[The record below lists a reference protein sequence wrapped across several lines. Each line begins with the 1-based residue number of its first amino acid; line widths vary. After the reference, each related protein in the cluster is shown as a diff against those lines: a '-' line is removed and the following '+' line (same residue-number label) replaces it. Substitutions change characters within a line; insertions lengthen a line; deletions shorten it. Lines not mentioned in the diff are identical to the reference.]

1 MELDPYKR
9 NWTIGALLLS
19 IFLSSLDQTI
29 VSTALPSIV
38 QKIGGLDSVSWVFT
52 IYMLASTAIMPVVG
66 KLSDMYGRKRFFI
79 SGLILF
85 TAGSLLCGFSAS
97 MPQLIAFRG
106 IQGLGAG
113 FLMPITFTLIFTILP
128 QGKAGKFQALFMGV
142 YALSSVVGPSL
153 GAFITEQLNWHWN
166 FLVNIPFGIASI
178 LIVSCSLVESR
189 NEKSSRQV
197 DYAGAVLLILT
208 TVFLLLAFKLAG
220 GEYSWASWQ
229 VVFMLASGGIA
240 LIFFIVIELR
250 AVEGIIPLQL
260 FCNRTI
266 AGVSAASFI
275 QGMIMYG
282 AMLYIPFFIQAGL
295 GGDIGDA
302 GNALTPMMFSVMVGT
317 VIGTMLMKRMSWRG
331 SVLLAICLMGISSFL
346 FSSLPLGVN
355 MWYVRGNTALIG
367 IGIGIL
373 MPNAQTAATLA
384 APERFKGV
392 ATSMVS
398 FFRTIGGVIGASIT
412 GTLVNQRLAVELLRQ
427 ASFLK
432 LDPALLE
439 KFSKA
444 ETLIGANRMI
454 PEHLALA
461 VRVSLVES
469 IHYGFCFLALAAA
482 VAVPLAFFMG
492 NERFRITKEVCCS
505 QQTDQSTV

>member
-66 KLSDMYGRKRFFI
+66 KLSDMYGRKCFFI

-85 TAGSLLCGFSAS
+85 TAGSLLCGFAAS

-128 QGKAGKFQALFMGV
+128 QGKACKFQALFMGV

-166 FLVNIPFGIASI
+166 FFVNIPFGIASI

-355 MWYVRGNTALIG
+355 MWYVRG
-367 IGIGIL
+367 
-373 MPNAQTAATLA
+373 TL
-384 APERFKGV
+384 
-392 ATSMVS
+392 
-398 FFRTIGGVIGASIT
+398 
-412 GTLVNQRLAVELLRQ
+412 L
-427 ASFLK
+427 
-432 LDPALLE
+432 
-439 KFSKA
+439 
-444 ETLIGANRMI
+444 
-454 PEHLALA
+454 
-461 VRVSLVES
+461 
-469 IHYGFCFLALAAA
+469 
-482 VAVPLAFFMG
+482 
-492 NERFRITKEVCCS
+492 
-505 QQTDQSTV
+505 